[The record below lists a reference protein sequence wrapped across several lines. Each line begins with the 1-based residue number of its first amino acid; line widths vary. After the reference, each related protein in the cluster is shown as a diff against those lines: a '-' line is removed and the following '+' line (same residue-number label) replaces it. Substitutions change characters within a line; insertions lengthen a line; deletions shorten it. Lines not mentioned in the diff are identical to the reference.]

1 LCGKLHLFQF
11 EGAMSHIIVLSL
23 MMLRWWALLLIA
35 VAVGLGALFTHLNI
49 QERKALWDAAPPKA
63 VALAQFDPKRD
74 IHAAGEVTVIGW
86 AGRAGIDLP
95 VTHVPRRVH
104 FLFGGPAEEGLGIV
118 RAAVV
123 LTPQEEARFAEAYPT
138 WSPTGLWGGGVLEI
152 NALASQSHRF
162 DDELF
167 ALMREHGLHLS
178 DGFVF
183 LRPFLFGRRE
193 ALELSEGYIFA
204 SALLWMAAGG
214 LAILAAVRLGLELA
228 GVSSRTLAWGAGGA
242 PWPGFVRQIYRGFFG
257 LILIALFYLGAFG
270 LISGAGGAAD
280 LVITLFFLLVVGVGF
295 WWEFGYVRSL
305 FGGLGAGGGRD
316 WPKDDTAAP
325 NDAPTAPRPRKPRL
339 FAGRKRSQG

>member
-1 LCGKLHLFQF
+1 
-11 EGAMSHIIVLSL
+11 MSHIIVFTL
-23 MMLRWWALLLIA
+23 MLLRWWVLLLMA
-35 VAVGLGALFTHLNI
+35 ALAGLGGIYTHLVIN
-49 QERKALWDAAPPKA
+49 ERKSLWDAVPPAA
-63 VALAQFDPKRD
+63 VALAQFGPAQD
-74 IHAAGEVTVIGW
+74 IHAAGEVNVIAW
-86 AGRAGIDLP
+86 AGRARVDLP
-95 VTHVPRRVH
+95 HTQAPRRVH

-123 LTPQEEARFAEAYPT
+123 LTPQQEARFAEAYPT

-167 ALMREHGLHLS
+167 ELMGARGLQPS

-228 GVSSRTLAWGAGGA
+228 GVSSRTLAWGAAGV
-242 PWPGFVRQIYRGFFG
+242 PWPGRSIGGF
-257 LILIALFYLGAFG
+257 LG
-270 LISGAGGAAD
+270 
-280 LVITLFFLLVVGVGF
+280 
-295 WWEFGYVRSL
+295 
-305 FGGLGAGGGRD
+305 
-316 WPKDDTAAP
+316 
-325 NDAPTAPRPRKPRL
+325 
-339 FAGRKRSQG
+339 